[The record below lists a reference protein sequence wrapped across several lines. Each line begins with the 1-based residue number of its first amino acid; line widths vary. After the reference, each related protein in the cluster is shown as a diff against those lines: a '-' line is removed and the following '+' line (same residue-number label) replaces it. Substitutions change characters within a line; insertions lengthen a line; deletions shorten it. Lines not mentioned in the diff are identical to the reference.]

1 MLIDL
6 GNSSKKLSIS
16 NMWWFVWNFSEI
28 FLEIS
33 VSSVLSLNLTETDS
47 ISLDGYSFLNNA
59 RTSAESIPE
68 LSDIP
73 IFPVFDPISSAIF
86 CLIDFSTNCSFLSP
100 FNFSWK
106 SLIRSLGD
114 KGSKL
119 VE

>member
-1 MLIDL
+1 MAF

-33 VSSVLSLNLTETDS
+33 VSSVLSLNLTDIDS
-47 ISLDGYSFLNNA
+47 ISVEGNSFLNNA
-59 RTSAESIPE
+59 KTNVESIPE

-73 IFPVFDPISSAIF
+73 IFPVFVPISWEIVS
-86 CLIDFSTNCSFLSP
+86 LIDFSRNFSGSP
-100 FNFSWK
+100 ICFSWK
-106 SLIRSLGD
+106 VVGNSFGD
-114 KGSKL
+114 IVCRL